1 MSPKL
6 PSSENLA
13 SVCRNRDA
21 LTSQKRPNGPR
32 PSPLTANPYLPKLE
46 IAVNGEA
53 SATSARRSRPRARS
67 SLLPRNCRRAVIG
80 WAPSEIER
88 ENVQLCLHASL
99 PPLLVAT
106 FLIYLS
112 NPSL

>member
-1 MSPKL
+1 MGKQVPHL
-6 PSSENLA
+6 QGGLGRA
-13 SVCRNRDA
+13 H
-21 LTSQKRPNGPR
+21 
-32 PSPLTANPYLPKLE
+32 
-46 IAVNGEA
+46 
-53 SATSARRSRPRARS
+53 ARVYYDWKCT
-67 SLLPRNCRRAVIG
+67 LKPRNCRRAVIG